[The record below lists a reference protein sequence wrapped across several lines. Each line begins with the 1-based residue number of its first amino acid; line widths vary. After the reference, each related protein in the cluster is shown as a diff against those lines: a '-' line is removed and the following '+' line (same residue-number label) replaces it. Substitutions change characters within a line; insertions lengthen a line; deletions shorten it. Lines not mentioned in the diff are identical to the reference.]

1 MTETTSRTANINA
14 DDPVKLQYLAT
25 LTKKEAETL
34 VKYRNE
40 HGLFK
45 SWEDLKRV
53 DGFTDAT
60 IKVLKDSNATL
71 GGIEEEGEQI
81 HD

>member
-1 MTETTSRTANINA
+1 MNETTTRTANINA
-14 DDPVKLQYLAT
+14 DDPVKLQHLAS
-25 LTKKEAETL
+25 LTKEEAENI
-34 VKYRNE
+34 VKFRNE
-40 HGLFK
+40 HGSFK
-45 SWEDLKRV
+45 AWEDLKQV

-60 IKVLKDSNATL
+60 IRVLKDSNATL